1 MTKKINNKKN
11 KKNQQ
16 YNDHSFANRI
26 NFKLKNLIPITENQK
41 KVFEAFSKNKNLL
54 LTGTA
59 GTGKSFIS
67 IYLALKEV
75 LEYQT
80 YKQVIIVRSIVSSRD
95 IGFLP
100 GSIKEKIKVYEAP
113 YYAIFTELFGRND
126 AYHYMKSKGVVDFMS
141 TSFVRGIT
149 INDAIIIVD
158 EAQNLTA
165 QEWHSIMTRVGKNSR
180 IIFVGDIKQND
191 LNTQREKSGF
201 YDFLKIVQNM
211 YEFEHIEFDKNDI
224 IRSNLVKSYILT
236 RELLEEKGL
245 IACLSTY

>member
-1 MTKKINNKKN
+1 MPRKINNKKN

-16 YNDHSFANRI
+16 QNDHSLANKI
-26 NFKLKNLIPITENQK
+26 NFELKNLIPITENQK
-41 KVFEAFSKNKNLL
+41 NVFDAFYRNKNLL

-75 LEYQT
+75 LEQQT
-80 YKQVIIVRSIVSSRD
+80 HKQIVIVRSVVSSRD
-95 IGFLP
+95 MGFLP
-100 GSIKEKIKVYEAP
+100 GSIKEKTKAYEAP
-113 YYAIFTELFGRND
+113 YYAIFTELFGRSD

-211 YEFEHIEFDKNDI
+211 YEFEHIEFTKNDI
-224 IRSNLVKSYILT
+224 VRSNLVKSYIIT
-236 RELLEEKGL
+236 RESLEEKGL
-245 IACLSTY
+245 ISCI

>member
-1 MTKKINNKKN
+1 MTKKTNNKKN

-16 YNDHSFANRI
+16 QNDHSFANKI
-26 NFKLKNLIPITENQK
+26 NFELKNLIPITENQK
-41 KVFEAFSKNKNLL
+41 NVFDAFYRNKNLL

-75 LEYQT
+75 LEQQIH
-80 YKQVIIVRSIVSSRD
+80 KQIVIVRSVVSSRD
-95 IGFLP
+95 MGFLP
-100 GSIKEKIKVYEAP
+100 GSIKEKTKAYEAP

-211 YEFEHIEFDKNDI
+211 YEFEHIEFTKNDI
-224 IRSNLVKSYILT
+224 VRSNLVKSYIIT
-236 RELLEEKGL
+236 RESLEEKGL
-245 IACLSTY
+245 ISCI

>member
-1 MTKKINNKKN
+1 MTRKTNNKKN

-16 YNDHSFANRI
+16 QNDHSLANKI
-26 NFKLKNLIPITENQK
+26 NFELKNLIPITENQK
-41 KVFEAFSKNKNLL
+41 NVFDAFYRNKNLL

-75 LEYQT
+75 LEQQIH
-80 YKQVIIVRSIVSSRD
+80 KQIVIVRSVVSSRD
-95 IGFLP
+95 MGFLP
-100 GSIKEKIKVYEAP
+100 GSIKEKTKAYEAP

-211 YEFEHIEFDKNDI
+211 YEFEHIEFTKNDI
-224 IRSNLVKSYILT
+224 VRSNLVKSYIIT
-236 RELLEEKGL
+236 RESLEEKGL
-245 IACLSTY
+245 ISCI